1 MVGKT
6 NMDQFAAGLV
16 GTRSPYGC
24 PRNPFDDRFLPG
36 GSSSGSGA
44 AVGAGLVC
52 FALGTDTA
60 GSGAR
65 PLRQTCE
72 LREQT
77 RGAVP
82 SEASTTPPSGPSS
95 SHLIPWAAA
104 RRIPR
109 YGGDRGAWRRPVP
122 VSACAGPRA
131 GRVPAHFC
139 GCVGIKPT
147 VGRTSTEGV
156 IPACRSLDCVSVFA
170 RSVPDAAVVVR
181 IMQARRAPG
190 PRPPPPPPAPL
201 ATRGSGP
208 GLLCPG
214 PPLADL
220 ASHAVGRRASRGA
233 RAGRHGSRCTPVAVG
248 AARRAPAAA
257 SGRLRR
263 AERAGRG
270 RAAGGP
276 DLARAAAAAVHRP
289 AAHQLPAVAAQH
301 ARAHLPGARR
311 AARAGHAAGPRLRAA
326 PGHAARR
333 RARLPLRRARA
344 GVRGLRRPGRRRLCG
359 GCAARPARGG
369 RPRRRA
375 AAPPRRMLQPPTA

>member
-190 PRPPPPPPAPL
+190 PRPAP
-201 ATRGSGP
+201 
-208 GLLCPG
+208 PG
-214 PPLADL
+214 PRWRPGAQALAGY
-220 ASHAVGRRASRGA
+220 VRGHPW
-233 RAGRHGSRCTPVAVG
+233 RTWRHMRSAG
-248 AARRAPAAA
+248 
-257 SGRLRR
+257 
-263 AERAGRG
+263 G
-270 RAAGGP
+270 RAA
-276 DLARAAAAAVHRP
+276 ARAQA
-289 AAHQLPAVAAQH
+289 
-301 ARAHLPGARR
+301 GMGR
-311 AARAGHAAGPRLRAA
+311 AARPSLLEPR
-326 PGHAARR
+326 
-333 RARLPLRRARA
+333 
-344 GVRGLRRPGRRRLCG
+344 
-359 GCAARPARGG
+359 AARP
-369 RPRRRA
+369 
-375 AAPPRRMLQPPTA
+375 PPRAGA